1 MGEDELLSR
10 AISRLTEKFRVKA
23 VILFGSRSRGDWGSW
38 SGYDLLIIAEF
49 SEKYLDRVKS
59 TLECLK
65 DVRLPIEP
73 HPYTL
78 SEALDMLRRGNPAV
92 VDALE
97 EGRVLYADEELK
109 VLKDVYVESKRRG

>member
-1 MGEDELLSR
+1 MSGVDGTLKKLLR
-10 AISRLTEKFRVKA
+10 AVRCWDPNAR

-59 TLECLK
+59 ILECLK

-97 EGRVLYADEELK
+97 EGRVLYAVK
-109 VLKDVYVESKRRG
+109 S